1 MAGKAGTVYIKADR
15 NVEVAKT
22 SVMIG
27 DVLKIECTDPAML
40 ARIRSIHL
48 LTFHHPDDKRQ
59 RRTVV
64 SLLKVIQKIHEIYP
78 DAAVENIGETDF
90 IVTYEEQDGKGG
102 IIHGVKIVAVVLIS
116 FFGAAFSTMAFNNDV
131 GVTRMFGQVYEL
143 LTGTKSDG
151 FTILEFT
158 YCIGIV
164 IGILPE
170 RRKNWMLAKNICLA
184 LLGFSAGITAAGG
197 LFSFIIGLGVISDF
211 ADRTHTGEQVMLY
224 EDAVAAGGS
233 LGAVISVYHPAVPFA
248 GCLLPVMGLFGGI
261 FVGCWA
267 MALTEM
273 LDLFPIFIRRIRM
286 VRGIAAVMIGI
297 AFGKGLGALLFF
309 WKRW

>member
-116 FFGAAFSTMAFNNDV
+116 FFGAAFSTMAYNNDV

-164 IGILPE
+164 IGILTFFNHFGKKRLSVDPTPME
-170 RRKNWMLAKNICLA
+170 VEMR
-184 LLGFSAGITAAGG
+184 
-197 LFSFIIGLGVISDF
+197 
-211 ADRTHTGEQVMLY
+211 LY
-224 EDAVAAGGS
+224 ENDIQTTLVETYSRKEKELDVGEKHMSGTT
-233 LGAVISVYHPAVPFA
+233 
-248 GCLLPVMGLFGGI
+248 GI
-261 FVGCWA
+261 
-267 MALTEM
+267 
-273 LDLFPIFIRRIRM
+273 
-286 VRGIAAVMIGI
+286 
-297 AFGKGLGALLFF
+297 
-309 WKRW
+309 